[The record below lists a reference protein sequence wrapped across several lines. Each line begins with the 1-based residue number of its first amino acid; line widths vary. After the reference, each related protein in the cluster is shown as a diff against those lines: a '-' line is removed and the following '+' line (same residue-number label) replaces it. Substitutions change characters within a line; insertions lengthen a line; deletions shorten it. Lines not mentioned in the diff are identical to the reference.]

1 MKKVS
6 TGLWILHYGR
16 KGVVDT
22 IGDDGLYAAVRFPA
36 SNNFPFPDRQVVR
49 VSELKKCK
57 VDTKQPD
64 YEPAPF

>member
-1 MKKVS
+1 M
-6 TGLWILHYGR
+6 
-16 KGVVDT
+16 VDT